1 MGTRAGFYRLRFASV
16 LRFTP
21 DRLVPRLLSYP
32 WCKQPDSQF
41 CSHNFKYLCTFA
53 KTILMNPF
61 FTETV
66 VRWSDLDANMH
77 LANASY
83 MNFTS
88 FARIAFLRHCGIKLS
103 DLATYKIGPA
113 VLREEFSFFRE
124 AHEGQEV
131 MISVAVSGNS
141 ENGEIFEFEHNLYD
155 KKTGTHLA
163 YSRVFG
169 VWFSMTERKKMP
181 PPAEMQEKINANV
194 EASLVRKLSLSDL
207 KSLPVHPKNIDP
219 KTFNH
224 A

>member
-1 MGTRAGFYRLRFASV
+1 MFYAE
-16 LRFTP
+16 
-21 DRLVPRLLSYP
+21 
-32 WCKQPDSQF
+32 
-41 CSHNFKYLCTFA
+41 
-53 KTILMNPF
+53 TI
-61 FTETV
+61 

-88 FARIAFLRHCGIKLS
+88 FARIQFLRNCGIKLT
-103 DLATYKIGPA
+103 DLAKHKIGPA

-124 AHEGQEV
+124 AHEGQEI
-131 MISVAVSGNS
+131 MISVRVSGNS

-169 VWFSMTERKKMP
+169 VWFSTSERKKTP
-181 PPAEMQEKINANV
+181 PPTELFEKFNAKIDRNQ
-194 EASLVRKLSLSDL
+194 LRILSLNDL
-207 KSLPVHPKNIDP
+207 KSLPVQPENIDP
-219 KTFNH
+219 NIFQN

>member
-1 MGTRAGFYRLRFASV
+1 MKTFFAE
-16 LRFTP
+16 
-21 DRLVPRLLSYP
+21 
-32 WCKQPDSQF
+32 
-41 CSHNFKYLCTFA
+41 
-53 KTILMNPF
+53 TI
-61 FTETV
+61 

-77 LANASY
+77 LANSSY

-88 FARIAFLRHCGIKLS
+88 FARIAFLRNCDIKLS

-131 MISVAVSGNS
+131 MISVTVSGNS

-181 PPAEMQEKINANV
+181 PPAEMHEKIMTNVNQEKCRI
-194 EASLVRKLSLSDL
+194 LSYSDM
-207 KSLPVHPKNIDP
+207 KNLPVHPQNIDP
-219 KTFNH
+219 NTLKN